1 MVDQFDL
8 VDMILDKA
16 KYLDRYDT
24 YYVYHNGQEYEAADP
39 KDLVAKV
46 KADMEEN

>member
-16 KYLDRYDT
+16 YYSITYKI
-24 YYVYHNGQEYEAADP
+24 YYVTHNDKKYEATDP